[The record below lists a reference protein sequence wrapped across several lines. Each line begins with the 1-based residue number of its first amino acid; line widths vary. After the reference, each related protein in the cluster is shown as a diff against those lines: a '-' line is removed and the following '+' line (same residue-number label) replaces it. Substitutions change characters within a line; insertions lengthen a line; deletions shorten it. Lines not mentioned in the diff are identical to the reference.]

1 MQLSHV
7 KPSHV
12 APKVEA
18 ITPDALRQNGLET
31 IKYVLWDFGGT
42 LAEHSAKE
50 LENDVVAVLR
60 ALERAGLRQ
69 YIHSNAYGRN
79 VDKLRRIVQH
89 YGLKMDVM
97 TPIAVTPDSQ
107 NPKLYA
113 KPRSLMIEKIM
124 ADNNAQADEILV
136 VGDQMLKDVWAAN
149 NAGVRSVFIERR
161 GSEDDWRIKYL
172 QRPLEMMLARF
183 FRLPQQS
190 KQLTKVD

>member
-1 MQLSHV
+1 MKLSHV

-69 YIHSNAYGRN
+69 YIHSNAYGSN

-89 YGLKMDVM
+89 YGLKMSVI
-97 TPIAVTPDSQ
+97 TPIAVTPDGK

>member
-1 MQLSHV
+1 MKLSHV

-12 APKVEA
+12 AVNAEA
-18 ITPDALRQNGLET
+18 ITPSALRQNGLEN
-31 IKYVLWDFGGT
+31 IKYILWDFGGT

-50 LENDVVAVLR
+50 LEDDVVAALR
-60 ALERAGLRQ
+60 ALERAGFRQ
-69 YIHSNAYGRN
+69 YIHSNAYGSN

-89 YGLKMDVM
+89 YGLKMDVV
-97 TPIAVTPDSQ
+97 TPIVVTPDGE

-113 KPRSLMIEKIM
+113 KPRPLMIEKIM
-124 ADNNAQADEILV
+124 VDNNVQADEILV

-149 NAGVRSVFIERR
+149 NAGAFSVLVSRR

-172 QRPLEMMLARF
+172 QRPLEMMLAKF
-183 FRLPQQS
+183 FKIPQQS

>member
-1 MQLSHV
+1 MKLSHV

-69 YIHSNAYGRN
+69 YIHSNAYGSN

-89 YGLKMDVM
+89 YGLKMSVI
-97 TPIAVTPDSQ
+97 TPIAVTPDGK

-161 GSEDDWRIKYL
+161 SSEDDWRIKYL